1 MKVALILTAVFVT
14 NLFIA
19 TSHAEIFRYT
29 DENGK
34 VIYSDRAH
42 KKNAEAVNL
51 PPINTQPAIKL
62 PATAT
67 ADETSEEE
75 EETER
80 LEYKSIGISYPND
93 ETTITYGQES
103 IGVSAKLKPE
113 LQAGDTIQ
121 FYLNGTPYGKAST
134 SSSTTIDSLTRG
146 EQTISA
152 AVLNEAGKVLL
163 KSDSVRIYVM
173 RKSVAN

>member
-14 NLFIA
+14 NLIIA

-42 KKNAEAVNL
+42 NKRAEAVNL
-51 PPINTQPAIKL
+51 PPINTQPGIKL
-62 PATAT
+62 PVTAT
-67 ADETSEEE
+67 TDETSEEE
-75 EETER
+75 AER

-103 IGVSAKLKPE
+103 IGASAKLKPE

-163 KSDSVRIYVM
+163 KSNSIRIYVM
-173 RKSVAN
+173 RKSVPN